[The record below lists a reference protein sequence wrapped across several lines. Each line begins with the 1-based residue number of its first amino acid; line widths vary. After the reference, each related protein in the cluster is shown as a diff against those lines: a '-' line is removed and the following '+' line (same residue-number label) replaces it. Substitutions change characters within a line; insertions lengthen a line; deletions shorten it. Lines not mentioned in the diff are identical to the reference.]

1 MNPCPDSAGRQDMR
15 SIDLTKGPITRS
27 LLTIAAPIVA
37 GNILQSLVEVA
48 DLFFVGRLSP
58 AAIGGVGLSISVIFV
73 LMTLIIGLAG
83 GTTAFVSRYYGEGNF
98 PYAGRVLIQ
107 ALILGVIFS
116 AAISVVG
123 FIFADE
129 MLALFGAPD
138 EVVTEGAAYLQVLS
152 LGIVTLVEFW
162 IVSTFFQSIGDTKTP
177 LLIILVINVLN
188 ILLNPVLIF
197 GIGIAPAMGVS
208 GAAAATVITRAI
220 GLGIGVFLLLHRLN
234 PQMEFTRQAEPDT
247 FLMRR
252 ILRVAVPNMVQ
263 SGVRSVSYLIMY
275 IIIASYGT
283 LALSAFGIVSRIEML
298 ALMPGFGIATAA
310 AVMVGQNLGAGN
322 PDRSEESAWR
332 ALELY
337 GVFMA
342 AITVVFLAF
351 GAGFTEFFDP
361 SGLSNAYAVSYFLIV
376 SPFYVLI
383 AVAIVLSFALNGA
396 GDTRKPM
403 YATILSYFLIQVPLA
418 LIVPEYTG
426 TGIVGVWYAM
436 SIGILVQAVAL
447 YLMFRSG
454 KWRQIKI

>member
-1 MNPCPDSAGRQDMR
+1 MK

-27 LLTIAAPIVA
+27 LIIIAAPLVA
-37 GNILQSLVEVA
+37 GNILQGLVEVA
-48 DLFFVGRLSP
+48 DLFFVGRVSP

-73 LMTLIIGLAG
+73 LMTLIIGLSG
-83 GTTAFVSRYYGEGNF
+83 GTTAFVSRYYGEGNY

-107 ALILGVIFS
+107 ALILGLIFS
-116 AAISVVG
+116 AMITVVG
-123 FIFADE
+123 TLFAADLLE
-129 MLALFGAPD
+129 LFGAPE
-138 EVVTEGAAYLQVLS
+138 EVVTEGAAYLRVLS

-177 LLIILVINVLN
+177 LLIILVINLLN
-188 ILLNPVLIF
+188 IILNPILIF

-208 GAAAATVITRAI
+208 GAATATVITRAI
-220 GLGIGVFLLLHRLN
+220 GLGIGVALLYRLN
-234 PQMEFTRQAEPDT
+234 AQMEFTKHAEVDVC
-247 FLMRR
+247 LMRR

-275 IIIASYGT
+275 IIIVSYGT

-298 ALMPGFGIATAA
+298 ALMPGFGLATAA

-322 PDRSEESAWR
+322 ADRSEASAWK
-332 ALELY
+332 ALQLY
-337 GVFMA
+337 AGFMA
-342 AITVVFLAF
+342 VVTVVFLVF
-351 GAGFTEFFDP
+351 GAGITEFFDP
-361 SGLSNAYAVSYFLIV
+361 SGLSDAYAVSYFRIV

-396 GDTRKPM
+396 GDTKKPM
-403 YATILSYFLIQVPLA
+403 YATLLSYLLVQVPLA
-418 LIVPEYTG
+418 LIIPDLTG

-436 SIGILVQAVAL
+436 AIGILVQTVSL

-454 KWRQIKI
+454 KWRNIKI

>member
-1 MNPCPDSAGRQDMR
+1 MK
-15 SIDLTKGPITRS
+15 SIDLTKGPISRS
-27 LLTIAAPIVA
+27 LLTIAAPLVA
-37 GNILQSLVEVA
+37 GNILQALVEVA

-73 LMTLIIGLAG
+73 LMTLIIGLSG
-83 GTTAFVSRYYGEGNF
+83 GTTAFVSRYYGEGNY

-107 ALILGVIFS
+107 ALILGIIFS
-116 AAISVVG
+116 AMITVVG
-123 FIFADE
+123 TLFAADLLE
-129 MLALFGAPD
+129 MFGAPE

-162 IVSTFFQSIGDTKTP
+162 IISTFFQSIGDTKTP
-177 LLIILVINVLN
+177 LFIILVINLLN
-188 ILLNPVLIF
+188 IILNPVLIF

-208 GAAAATVITRAI
+208 GAATATVITRAVGI
-220 GLGIGVFLLLHRLN
+220 GIGVMLLYRLN
-234 PQMEFTRQAEPDT
+234 AQMEFTRQAEVDIC
-247 FLMRR
+247 LMRR

-298 ALMPGFGIATAA
+298 ALMPGFGLATAA

-322 PDRSEESAWR
+322 PDRSEESAWK

-337 GVFMA
+337 AGFMVV
-342 AITVVFLAF
+342 ITVLFLTF
-351 GAGFTEFFDP
+351 GAGITEFFDP
-361 SGLSNAYAVSYFLIV
+361 SGLSNPYAVSYFLIV

-396 GDTRKPM
+396 GDTKKPM
-403 YATILSYFLIQVPLA
+403 YATLLSYFLVQVPLA
-418 LIVPEYTG
+418 LIIPDLTG

-436 SIGILVQAVAL
+436 TIGILVQTVAL

-454 KWRQIKI
+454 KWKNIPI